1 MKNCKI
7 CGSGKTRVTYK
18 KDKWEVIECLECKHG
33 ITSPVPTQNELEKI
47 YNGEY
52 YEHRYTEKR
61 SLSQIIRH
69 ERHRI
74 KLLRRHHKKGDILDV
89 GYGDGGFMIALTK
102 SGYRPIGIDLSSTH
116 STMLKSCYGIDTFT
130 DFDQIKRKF
139 KVITLWHT
147 LEHHLS
153 PEDTIRRVRNLLTSD
168 GILIVEVPNISS
180 YDRYAEKG
188 NWAGWELPLHINHFS
203 LKSLQILFNKYN
215 FKILNINH
223 YHSNAKKK
231 ELSKKGLP
239 KFLCRFISSFYP
251 STSLCMT
258 MKMY

>member
-7 CGSGKTRVTYK
+7 CGSEKRRVTFK
-18 KDKWEVIECLECKHG
+18 KDKWEVIECLECEHG
-33 ITSPVPTQNELEKI
+33 TTSPVPTQSELEQI

-52 YEHRYTEKR
+52 YDNRYTEKR
-61 SLSQIIRH
+61 SLNQIIRH

-74 KLLRRHHKKGDILDV
+74 NLLRRHHKQGDILDV
-89 GYGDGGFMIALTK
+89 GYGDGGFMIALLE

-116 STMLKSCYGIDTFT
+116 SSTLKSSHGIDTFT
-130 DFDQIKRKF
+130 DFKQIKKMF
-139 KVITLWHT
+139 KAITLWHT
-147 LEHHLS
+147 LEHHLK
-153 PEDTIRRVRNLLTSD
+153 PEDTIRSVKNLLSSD

-203 LKSLQILFNKYN
+203 LRSSKIFFDKHN
-215 FKILNINH
+215 FKILDINH

-231 ELSKKGLP
+231 ELLKKGLP